1 MDLHAES
8 HLQAEATTPAPLWA
22 IALAGMTPF
31 PAAALVHLYG
41 PADLRAGALTL
52 LLTWSAIM
60 LGFLGGIRWGLES
73 GRAQPRWTR
82 LAQSV
87 ISPIAGWSLLF
98 ARDSL
103 ETAWMLGGLIAAF
116 ILQWLYD
123 HTASEVPARSPRLMT
138 VLTLGACLSLSLV
151 LEQALRL

>member
-1 MDLHAES
+1 MDLHSET
-8 HLQAEATTPAPLWA
+8 HVQVEPVTPAPLWV
-22 IALAGMTPF
+22 IALLGLSPF
-31 PAAALVHLYG
+31 PASALAYVYG
-41 PADLRAGALTL
+41 PSALSDPAL
-52 LLTWSAIM
+52 GVLLTWSAIM

-87 ISPIAGWSLLF
+87 LSPIVGWTLLF
-98 ARDSL
+98 ARGSL
-103 ETAWMLGGLIAAF
+103 DTAWLLCGLIAAF

-123 HTASEVPARSPRLMT
+123 HTAPDVPARYPRLMT
-138 VLTLGACLSLSLV
+138 VLTLGACISLALA